1 MTVLTLITLTGH
13 KRGSE
18 SEPFTQSHSI
28 PINAFCSLPLEMAGS
43 NGSSLMGWIN
53 AFETFWDR
61 THPLK
66 FPLQVC
72 LRKTTMQISKPV
84 AFTNSLSSFCSSAII
99 KNNKGSASSSASLC
113 SEGGLPSWEVVQM
126 LDIGYTWFEYLPL
139 YVSKK
144 LHCVN
149 LINVCGSCVEWQL
162 HIYISYILIVGLDGS
177 QLTLGLRKE
186 STITVT
192 LRPIDQQSNSAPWQ
206 LASQARCQEGC
217 LAAEHLHQ
225 GLQKLEFWRTQQHIV
240 TSVLSRLA
248 GQGRRENKSPTAI
261 FPLSQKQVANPPTT
275 WRVSWVLGD
284 AVFCRAQGAILLQ
297 IDERSGRVSWSGDQ
311 RQTSW
316 VPRKFTKPVVIW
328 RFPNM
333 RVTPRIIHVYMIF
346 HEINH
351 YKPSILVVPPVYGKP
366 HMLLVDISQSVSP
379 RQPQPHR
386 IPPFFLGSHSE
397 SSLLVW

>member
-126 LDIGYTWFEYLPL
+126 LDIGYTWFEYLPFMWA
-139 YVSKK
+139 KN
-144 LHCVN
+144 C
-149 LINVCGSCVEWQL
+149 
-162 HIYISYILIVGLDGS
+162 
-177 QLTLGLRKE
+177 
-186 STITVT
+186 TVWT
-192 LRPIDQQSNSAPWQ
+192 WSMSAV
-206 LASQARCQEGC
+206 A
-217 LAAEHLHQ
+217 
-225 GLQKLEFWRTQQHIV
+225 
-240 TSVLSRLA
+240 VLSD
-248 GQGRRENKSPTAI
+248 NCTSI
-261 FPLSQKQVANPPTT
+261 YHI
-275 WRVSWVLGD
+275 SW
-284 AVFCRAQGAILLQ
+284 LL
-297 IDERSGRVSWSGDQ
+297 DLMD
-311 RQTSW
+311 
-316 VPRKFTKPVVIW
+316 
-328 RFPNM
+328 
-333 RVTPRIIHVYMIF
+333 
-346 HEINH
+346 
-351 YKPSILVVPPVYGKP
+351 
-366 HMLLVDISQSVSP
+366 
-379 RQPQPHR
+379 
-386 IPPFFLGSHSE
+386 HS
-397 SSLLVW
+397 SRWG

>member
-1 MTVLTLITLTGH
+1 MWAKNCTVWTW
-13 KRGSE
+13 SM
-18 SEPFTQSHSI
+18 S
-28 PINAFCSLPLEMAGS
+28 AVAVLP
-43 NGSSLMGWIN
+43 
-53 AFETFWDR
+53 
-61 THPLK
+61 
-66 FPLQVC
+66 
-72 LRKTTMQISKPV
+72 
-84 AFTNSLSSFCSSAII
+84 
-99 KNNKGSASSSASLC
+99 
-113 SEGGLPSWEVVQM
+113 
-126 LDIGYTWFEYLPL
+126 
-139 YVSKK
+139 
-144 LHCVN
+144 
-149 LINVCGSCVEWQL
+149 WQL

-192 LRPIDQQSNSAPWQ
+192 LRPIDQCT
-206 LASQARCQEGC
+206 LATRFPGEMPGGLFGC
-217 LAAEHLHQ
+217 RTSPSRPSETAGVLTDPAAHRFCP
-225 GLQKLEFWRTQQHIV
+225 G
-240 TSVLSRLA
+240 LSRLA

-261 FPLSQKQVANPPTT
+261 FPLLSQKQVANPPTT
-275 WRVSWVLGD
+275 WREVSWVLG

-351 YKPSILVVPPVYGKP
+351 YKP